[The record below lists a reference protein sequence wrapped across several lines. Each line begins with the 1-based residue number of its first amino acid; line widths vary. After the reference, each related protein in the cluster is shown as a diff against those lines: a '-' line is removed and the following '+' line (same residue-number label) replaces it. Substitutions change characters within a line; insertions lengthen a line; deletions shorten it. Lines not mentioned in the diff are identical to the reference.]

1 MLLTLVVATLV
12 PYGVYRLVKWRPAF
26 FRPRCLA
33 CRGKLR
39 MLGAMVGTRIDGFG
53 KRYPTSWVS
62 YRCTSCAAEFVDPAG
77 KALMTRET
85 WEASE
90 KAPVPGARLVE

>member
-12 PYGVYRLVKWRPAF
+12 PYSVYRLVKWRPAF

-33 CRGKLR
+33 CDGKLAMR
-39 MLGAMVGTRIDGFG
+39 GALVGTRVDGFG

-62 YRCTSCAAEFVDPAG
+62 YRCTRCNAEFIDQAG
-77 KALMTRET
+77 RGLVTRET